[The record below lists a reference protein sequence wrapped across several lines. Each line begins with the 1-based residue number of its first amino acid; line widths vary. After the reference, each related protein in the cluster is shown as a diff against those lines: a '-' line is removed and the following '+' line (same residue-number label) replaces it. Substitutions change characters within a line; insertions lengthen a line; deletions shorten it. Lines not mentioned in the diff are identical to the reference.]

1 MAKDI
6 NSDAM
11 SNLLQGLTS
20 DNEAA
25 TASSSSK
32 KDDNVKSDKRKK
44 PSGKVKS
51 ETISTLVDCDK
62 MAKIRSIATI
72 EGLSIRDVIGVG
84 INMVIEKYEKS
95 HGAIHVK
102 KKQKEILMKYFSSI
116 SPHPSV
122 NKDII
127 IYTLENTEGC

>member
-25 TASSSSK
+25 TAWSSSK

-62 MAKIRSIATI
+62 MAKIRSIASI

-102 KKQKEILMKYFSSI
+102 KKQKGNIDEIFQ
-116 SPHPSV
+116 
-122 NKDII
+122 
-127 IYTLENTEGC
+127 

>member
-20 DNEAA
+20 DNETA

-32 KDDNVKSDKRKK
+32 KDNNMKSAERKK
-44 PSGKVKS
+44 PSGKVRS
-51 ETISTLVDCDK
+51 ETISTLVDCYK
-62 MAKIRSIATI
+62 MAKIRSIETI
-72 EGLSIRDVIGVG
+72 ESLSIRDVIGVG

-102 KKQKEILMKYFSSI
+102 KQQTG
-116 SPHPSV
+116 
-122 NKDII
+122 
-127 IYTLENTEGC
+127 TLDELFK

>member
-20 DNEAA
+20 DNETA
-25 TASSSSK
+25 TATSSSK
-32 KDDNVKSDKRKK
+32 KDDSMKSAQRKK

-95 HGAIHVK
+95 HGGNYSAPLWV
-102 KKQKEILMKYFSSI
+102 
-116 SPHPSV
+116 
-122 NKDII
+122 
-127 IYTLENTEGC
+127 

>member
-95 HGAIHVK
+95 HGAVHVK
-102 KKQKEILMKYFSSI
+102 RSKRKY
-116 SPHPSV
+116 
-122 NKDII
+122 
-127 IYTLENTEGC
+127 